1 MADVIILGCG
11 PAGISTA
18 LYTARAGLETLI
30 IGKADGSLA
39 KTDKIENYYGF
50 PEPISGRELLGNGVV
65 QAYRVGAKVVE
76 DEAVGI
82 TYDEGF
88 AVSTATETY
97 RAPFAVLATGSQR
110 KAPNLPGL
118 AEFEGRGVSYCA
130 VCDAFF
136 YRKKN
141 VAVLGAGD
149 YALHEAKEL
158 LPLAAK
164 VTILTDGERPTADFP
179 PELEVVTKKLKTLYG
194 ADLLHGVRFED
205 GSELETA
212 GLFVALGV
220 AGSVDFAR
228 KLGVETNGT
237 AIVVDENRRTNV
249 PGLYAAGD
257 CIGGLLQISK
267 AVCDGAI
274 AGTSVVK
281 AFRRR
286 AAAPTPRQT
295 EPARTP
301 RRSDK

>member
-18 LYTARAGLETLI
+18 LYTARAGLQTLM
-30 IGKADGSLA
+30 IGRATGSLA
-39 KTDKIENYYGF
+39 KTDRIENYYGF
-50 PEPISGRELLGNGVV
+50 PEPISGRELLGNGVA
-65 QAYRVGAKVVE
+65 QAYRVGAKIVE

-82 TYDEGF
+82 VYDGGF
-88 AVSTATETY
+88 AVSTSDETF

-110 KAPNLPGL
+110 KTAALPGL

-130 VCDAFF
+130 VCDGFF

-164 VTILTDGERPTADFP
+164 VTILTNGAHPSADFP
-179 PELEVVTKKLKTLYG
+179 PELEVITKKLQTLSG
-194 ADLLHGVRFED
+194 ADLLRGVRFED
-205 GSELETA
+205 GSELEA
-212 GLFVALGV
+212 EGLFVALGV

-228 KLGVETNGT
+228 KLGAETKGA
-237 AIVVDENRRTNV
+237 AIVVDEHRQTNV

-257 CIGGLLQISK
+257 CTGGLLQISK
-267 AVCDGAI
+267 AVYDGAV
-274 AGTSVVK
+274 AGTSIVK
-281 AFRRR
+281 AFRQ
-286 AAAPTPRQT
+286 RQA

-301 RRSDK
+301 PTA

>member
-11 PAGISTA
+11 PAGISAA
-18 LYTARAGLETLI
+18 LYTARAGLDTLI
-30 IGKADGSLA
+30 VGRAAGSLA

-50 PEPISGRELLGNGVV
+50 PEPVSGRELLGNGVA
-65 QAYRVGAKVVE
+65 QAYRVGAKIVE

-82 TYDEGF
+82 VYDDGF
-88 AVSTATETY
+88 AVSTATGTY
-97 RAPFAVLATGSQR
+97 RAPFVVLATGTQR
-110 KAPNLPGL
+110 RAPKLPGL

-158 LPLAAK
+158 TPLAAK
-164 VTILTDGERPTADFP
+164 VTILTNGAEPSADFP
-179 PELEVVTKKLKTLYG
+179 PELAVVTKKLAELRG
-194 ADLLHGVRFED
+194 GDLLSGVRFED

-228 KLGVETNGT
+228 KLGVETNGV

-257 CIGGLLQISK
+257 CVGGLLQISK

-274 AGTSVVK
+274 AGTAVVK
-281 AFRRR
+281 VFRQ
-286 AAAPTPRQT
+286 AG
-295 EPARTP
+295 
-301 RRSDK
+301 